1 MLRARLTSDC
11 TTTIHLHPEPGVLA
25 VRVVTVEDD
34 RRYRTS
40 LEALFDL
47 TPDFELAA
55 SFASAT
61 DALAQFDADA
71 RRGVLPAWDVVLMDL
86 DLPGIDGIE
95 ATRRLRSLLP
105 NTHIV
110 ALTVFEEPRTVLA
123 AICAGAEGYVLKRT
137 PPEELL
143 DQVRSVVT
151 GGSPLTPV
159 IARTLLELV
168 RRFGPTPSETDK
180 PSLDL
185 TPREQ
190 AVLQCLVRGM
200 PYKTAAATL
209 GISLDTVRS
218 HVRNVYRKLQ
228 VHGVAE
234 AVSRALRHGLV

>member
-1 MLRARLTSDC
+1 MLRARLTNQSS
-11 TTTIHLHPEPGVLA
+11 TALHAHPEPGVLA
-25 VRVVTVEDD
+25 VVRVVTVEDD

-40 LEALFDL
+40 LEALFHL

-61 DALAQFDADA
+61 EALAQLDADSHA
-71 RRGVLPAWDVVLMDL
+71 GVDPSWDVVLMDL
-86 DLPGIDGIE
+86 ELPGLNGIE
-95 ATRRLRSLLP
+95 ATRRLSTLLP
-105 NTHIV
+105 KTHIV

-137 PPEELL
+137 PPDELL
-143 DQVRSVVT
+143 DQIRSVVK

-159 IARTLLELV
+159 IARTLLDLV
-168 RRFGPTPSETDK
+168 RRFAPTRGDSEPSF
-180 PSLDL
+180 DL
-185 TPREQ
+185 TDRELE
-190 AVLQCLVRGM
+190 VLQCLVRGM
-200 PYKTAAATL
+200 PYKMAAASL

-234 AVSRALRHGLV
+234 AVSRALRHRLV